1 MECIPTNLCV
11 FFSLRSQSNAHHTT
25 NLTRIFSC
33 FVSFYLSFFVVF
45 RSACEVHLYLS
56 AAFYYGTILWNLYN
70 LFASIML
77 QTQTLANALSAFKRR
92 FRKLT
97 TKRRTRK
104 AHKRN
109 AYIVYTTVYI
119 VLLLSLSL
127 WVYIKYTSRQD
138 EFQFALFYKMC
149 TICYK
154 VRVRKSSD
162 RDKYSSGKR
171 RAMMCKYM
179 KWWWYKM
186 KKNYM
191 KMMHHQNLQTL
202 EIDLKL
208 LIRGEYAMPKK
219 PVHLDLNRLMV
230 MVQSNW
236 QKVINR
242 LHGMRKCIAPISIHA
257 LHVFGC
263 DFNRFNL
270 LSFPKRPQS
279 IEREKKFL
287 FRMFA
292 ST

>member
-1 MECIPTNLCV
+1 MSIVIRMQPFQWCLVKSLAKTNAKVLCQIQWCGSVVVAVAAHHLKWNKFGMHSNKFVCV

-127 WVYIKYTSRQD
+127 SVYKI
-138 EFQFALFYKMC
+138 YKQARRVS
-149 TICYK
+149 
-154 VRVRKSSD
+154 VRFIL
-162 RDKYSSGKR
+162 
-171 RAMMCKYM
+171 
-179 KWWWYKM
+179 
-186 KKNYM
+186 
-191 KMMHHQNLQTL
+191 QNVYDLLQ
-202 EIDLKL
+202 
-208 LIRGEYAMPKK
+208 
-219 PVHLDLNRLMV
+219 
-230 MVQSNW
+230 S
-236 QKVINR
+236 
-242 LHGMRKCIAPISIHA
+242 
-257 LHVFGC
+257 
-263 DFNRFNL
+263 
-270 LSFPKRPQS
+270 
-279 IEREKKFL
+279 
-287 FRMFA
+287 
-292 ST
+292 